1 VAEPEDVISDAARHA
16 LIAAKRL
23 WRRAAPVVTDEG
35 EAFSSRRRRLELLL
49 VGAYGRDLRVRVA
62 QPPAPPSLL
71 RRMFGPPRSLR
82 HLEALPGTDGANV
95 FLPLD
100 AQVPSLPSER
110 LLRLLALQQGGRA
123 IRGSADPRWI
133 PADALAGALYELGEA
148 VAADRRLA
156 KELPGVRAD
165 LLLLRGDLLAQ
176 RPRRDGLTPLEWAFE
191 ELVQAVLG
199 AGELHTEHVPSLL
212 GPAATLAW
220 AQARAT
226 SWEQA
231 HGGTFRAFRRDLFL
245 GMLPPSEASRVPKE
259 LASRGAPPPE
269 EDGPPRSV
277 ELRRRPD
284 VREEVEGEDD
294 GEPGPWMLQ
303 MDDPLE
309 HVEDPMGIQRP
320 TDRGADG
327 EGAPDSLSELQ
338 EARVV
343 TTPERAQEIFVT
355 DDPPQVRSTPR
366 RRERRLGVV
375 YPEWD
380 HRIGA
385 YHPAG
390 ATVWV
395 GRRAQGSA
403 TWAQEVMER
412 RRLLFEQVR
421 RRFEALRPR
430 RVQLGRQEDG
440 EELDLDALVSSH
452 VDRVAGLPFD
462 DRFYR
467 TTRPLRRDLAI
478 SLLVDVSGSTDAWV
492 GEDLRV
498 VDVEKEALL
507 LCCHALDALGDP
519 YAIEAFSGEG
529 PHGVEM
535 WQVKGFEEMDRV
547 AVERRIADLEPDD
560 YTRAG
565 AALRHAT
572 AGLAA
577 RHEQHRLLLLL
588 SDGKPNDEDHYGGVY
603 GVEDM
608 RQAVH
613 EAIAAGISV
622 FCLTV
627 DREAPTYLPRI
638 FGPWRSTTLAHANEL
653 PVALVEALRHL
664 IRR

>member
-1 VAEPEDVISDAARHA
+1 V
-16 LIAAKRL
+16 
-23 WRRAAPVVTDEG
+23 
-35 EAFSSRRRRLELLL
+35 
-49 VGAYGRDLRVRVA
+49 
-62 QPPAPPSLL
+62 
-71 RRMFGPPRSLR
+71 
-82 HLEALPGTDGANV
+82 
-95 FLPLD
+95 
-100 AQVPSLPSER
+100 
-110 LLRLLALQQGGRA
+110 
-123 IRGSADPRWI
+123 
-133 PADALAGALYELGEA
+133 
-148 VAADRRLA
+148 
-156 KELPGVRAD
+156 
-165 LLLLRGDLLAQ
+165 
-176 RPRRDGLTPLEWAFE
+176 
-191 ELVQAVLG
+191 
-199 AGELHTEHVPSLL
+199 
-212 GPAATLAW
+212 
-220 AQARAT
+220 
-226 SWEQA
+226 
-231 HGGTFRAFRRDLFL
+231 
-245 GMLPPSEASRVPKE
+245 
-259 LASRGAPPPE
+259 
-269 EDGPPRSV
+269 
-277 ELRRRPD
+277 
-284 VREEVEGEDD
+284 
-294 GEPGPWMLQ
+294 
-303 MDDPLE
+303 
-309 HVEDPMGIQRP
+309 
-320 TDRGADG
+320 
-327 EGAPDSLSELQ
+327 
-338 EARVV
+338 
-343 TTPERAQEIFVT
+343 
-355 DDPPQVRSTPR
+355 
-366 RRERRLGVV
+366 
-375 YPEWD
+375 
-380 HRIGA
+380 
-385 YHPAG
+385 
-390 ATVWV
+390 
-395 GRRAQGSA
+395 
-403 TWAQEVMER
+403 
-412 RRLLFEQVR
+412 
-421 RRFEALRPR
+421 
-430 RVQLGRQEDG
+430 DG
-440 EELDLDALVSSH
+440 EELVLDALVSSH

-535 WQVKGFEEMDRV
+535 WQVKGFVEMDRV
-547 AVERRIADLEPDD
+547 AVVRRIADLEPDD